1 MTRDCRLARPAKTFT
16 YYAMPDHWVTGA
28 PSNNAGN
35 VMQWVKRTWFSN
47 CPEKSRHLTIEKVP
61 VGSNGVI
68 FIPYLYGER
77 APIWRGDAKGSLLF
91 LNAST
96 RQNDILRACL
106 EGIAFN
112 LTEMTALIDQKKDSI
127 GLISG
132 GMSADAVFD
141 QLITDVTGNTIYLPE
156 SVESAALGAA
166 ILCLKRLGV
175 IEKSDEITKKIT
187 IKEKFYPDARRHAEY
202 QQIFDRWKR
211 IRDLLEMA

>member
-1 MTRDCRLARPAKTFT
+1 M
-16 YYAMPDHWVTGA
+16 
-28 PSNNAGN
+28 
-35 VMQWVKRTWFSN
+35 
-47 CPEKSRHLTIEKVP
+47 I
-61 VGSNGVI
+61 
-68 FIPYLYGER
+68 
-77 APIWRGDAKGSLLF
+77 
-91 LNAST
+91 AST
-96 RQNDILRACL
+96 RRIDSLRPCL
-106 EGIAFN
+106 ESRAFKR
-112 LTEMTALIDQKKDSI
+112 TGMTALINQKNDRI

-141 QLITDVTGNTIYLPE
+141 KLIADVTGNTIYLPE